1 MLCQKCLKNEATV
14 KVVQIVNGKKKELSL
29 CQSCAIEMG
38 FEKAAKELQLP
49 QLFGSLVLDILKKET
64 DTAPPVSKRQTGSLK
79 CPYCG
84 TTWEDFKRTGLL
96 GCDKCYDAFHDE
108 IKKVLKQIHGNA
120 RHIGSRPSS
129 VKTPV
134 VQNLAKLRQELKKAV
149 ENEEYEKAARLRDQI
164 RELQNQ
170 VKED

>member
-1 MLCQKCLKNEATV
+1 MLCQKCFKNEATV
-14 KVVQIVNGKKKELSL
+14 KIVQIVNGQKQELSL
-29 CQSCAIEMG
+29 CQSCAVELG

-49 QLFGSLVLDILKKET
+49 QLIGSLVLDILKKET
-64 DTAPPVSKRQTGSLK
+64 NSLPSVSERQPNSPK

-108 IKKVLKQIHGNA
+108 IKKVLKQIHGNTQ
-120 RHIGSRPSS
+120 HIGSRPST

-149 ENEEYEKAARLRDQI
+149 ENEEFEKAARLRDQI
-164 RELQNQ
+164 RELQSQ
-170 VKED
+170 VKEN